1 MEVSVFSVQVSGQM
15 KVSVFSFQR
24 FRFYSLTPET
34 RHLTPQKPGF
44 GACILGFN
52 IQIPE
57 PFTSDRPWW
66 N

>member
-15 KVSVFSFQR
+15 EVSVFSFQR

-44 GACILGFN
+44 GACILEFKQLVLIIWDFICGCN
-52 IQIPE
+52 
-57 PFTSDRPWW
+57 S
-66 N
+66 